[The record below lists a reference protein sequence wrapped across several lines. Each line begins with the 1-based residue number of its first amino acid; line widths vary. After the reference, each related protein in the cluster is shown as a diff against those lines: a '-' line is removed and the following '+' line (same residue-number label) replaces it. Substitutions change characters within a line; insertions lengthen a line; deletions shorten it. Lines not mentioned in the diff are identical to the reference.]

1 MEWKI
6 GALLMG
12 VLFLALKPNVT
23 SKNDNSE
30 TLRQIE
36 MISSI
41 DAQIDSVVYELA
53 LAEKRIKLKEDEVKN
68 ITKQIEQELQV
79 VQSSEVIKKRKG
91 FIGRL
96 ISREDSIIVDTIQIQ
111 DTIHR
116 DSIPIDSIKLQ

>member
-1 MEWKI
+1 
-6 GALLMG
+6 MG